1 MVSLNLTEP
10 EILPP
15 GTEPAHT
22 MKPRLGGAGGTF
34 SDENLDLLS
43 RVLDTWF
50 QIPGTSIRF
59 GIDGIIGFI
68 PGVGDLLA
76 GLASTIIVLAAFF
89 RGVPMITITRMIS
102 NLAIEVGIG
111 AVPFVGNLFDIA
123 WRANRR
129 NYHLLERSLAAPKRD
144 TWKDWIFMAF
154 LGLGIVT
161 MMMVPFLLLLRLG
174 GAMLHGVRAPG
185 W

>member
-15 GTEPAHT
+15 GTEPADT
-22 MKPRLGGAGGTF
+22 MKPRFGGAGGTF

-50 QIPGTSIRF
+50 QVPGTNIRF

-89 RGVPMITITRMIS
+89 RGVPIITITRMIA

-111 AVPFVGNLFDIA
+111 AVPFLGNLFDIA

-129 NYHLLERSLAAPKRD
+129 NYHLLERSIAAPRRD
-144 TWKDWIFMAF
+144 TWKDWIFMVF

-161 MMMVPFLLLLRLG
+161 MMMVPFLLLLWLG
-174 GAMLHGVRAPG
+174 GSLLRGLHAPG

>member
-1 MVSLNLTEP
+1 MSLNLTEP
-10 EILPP
+10 EVLPP
-15 GTEPAHT
+15 GSEPADT
-22 MKPRLGGAGGTF
+22 MKPRFGGAGGTF

-68 PGVGDLLA
+68 PGIGDLLA

-89 RGVPMITITRMIS
+89 RGVPLVTIARMVT
-102 NLAIEVGIG
+102 NLVIEVGVG
-111 AVPFVGNLFDIA
+111 MVPVLGNLFDIG

-129 NYHLLERSLAAPKRD
+129 NYHLLESSLYGPARD
-144 TWKDWIFMAF
+144 TWRDWMFMGLLA
-154 LGLGIVT
+154 LGLIALA
-161 MMMVPFLLLLRLG
+161 MLPFLLLLWISR
-174 GAMLHGVRAPG
+174 AMVHDLRT

>member
-1 MVSLNLTEP
+1 MMSIRVTEP

-15 GTEPAHT
+15 GTEPANT
-22 MKPRLGGAGGTF
+22 VKPRFGAAAGTF

-43 RVLDTWF
+43 HVLDTWF

-89 RGVPMITITRMIS
+89 RGVPMVTISRMIA

-111 AVPFVGNLFDIA
+111 AVPFFGNLFDIA

-144 TWKDWIFMAF
+144 TWKDWIFMLF

-161 MMMVPFLLLLRLG
+161 MMMVPFLLLLWLG
-174 GAMLHGVRAPG
+174 GSLLRGLQAPG
-185 W
+185 R